1 MADEFELLDETTRLS
16 AQDLA
21 RVIGVDITWIETL
34 YSHGAISETGH
45 YTVLTMARLRKARR
59 LEVDLGLNT
68 ESLAVVLDLLDQID
82 QLHGELARHKSNK
95 GK

>member
-1 MADEFELLDETTRLS
+1 MANDFELLDETTKLS

-21 RVIGVDITWIETL
+21 RVLNVDITWIEAL
-34 YSHGAISETGH
+34 HAHGAITETSQ
-45 YTVLTMARLRKARR
+45 YTVLTLTRLRKARR

-82 QLHGELARHKSNK
+82 HLHGELARHRMLT

>member
-1 MADEFELLDETTRLS
+1 MANDFELLDETTKLS

-21 RVIGVDITWIETL
+21 RVLNVDITWIETL
-34 YSHGAISETGH
+34 HAHGAISETSH
-45 YTVLTMARLRKARR
+45 YTVFTLMRLRKARR
-59 LEVDLGLNT
+59 LEMDLGLNT

-82 QLHGELARHKSNK
+82 QLNGELARHRILT